1 MSASPPQPL
10 GLLPFG
16 CTHQRASGGSMA
28 SGQGCGL
35 RTQTQALRL
44 LLPLAVDLS
53 FFICKMGL
61 TTVHRRTMLRTKGGD
76 KGRVFRWPCRHCWY

>member
-16 CTHQRASGGSMA
+16 CTYQRASGGSMA

-44 LLPLAVDLS
+44 LLPLSSRPQFLHLQNGTNNSSPQDHAKDE
-53 FFICKMGL
+53 
-61 TTVHRRTMLRTKGGD
+61 
-76 KGRVFRWPCRHCWY
+76 GRG